1 MLPYLSV
8 EHDHNFYGKIKKIY
22 RQINVFTKEL
32 TKELILRK
40 IFEHDQHNVEI
51 IEIYS
56 HASLAKISWKRW
68 FDGKKFRW

>member
-1 MLPYLSV
+1 MEKCY
-8 EHDHNFYGKIKKIY
+8 KKRSRILRKNQHFF
-22 RQINVFTKEL
+22 RQINAFTKEL

-56 HASLAKISWKRW
+56 HASLAKIS
-68 FDGKKFRW
+68 